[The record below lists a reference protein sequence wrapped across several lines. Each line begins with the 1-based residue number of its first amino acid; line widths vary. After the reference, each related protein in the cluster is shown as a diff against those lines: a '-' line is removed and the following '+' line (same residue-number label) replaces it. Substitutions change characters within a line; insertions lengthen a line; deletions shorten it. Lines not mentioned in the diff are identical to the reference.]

1 MGTLVGHVAPGVGF
15 ALIGLWHLLNTIRN
29 YAQSPWDFE
38 SRSWFP
44 TKAKGKLKYM
54 ELYLIMFGSSLSIAA
69 ELFICPEQHQP
80 LAPDWSIPSEHL
92 NNFEHSSI
100 SLFFLLY
107 ATIALCASCLRMQVP
122 SGLLHVLAA
131 FAFSQELLLFHL
143 HSADH
148 MGLEGQYHW
157 LLQLVVFVCLC
168 CTLLEIAVPHSFLV
182 ALIRSMALLFQG
194 WWFIQMGL
202 VLWIPAFTP
211 KGCKMNNEDNHKV
224 VRCNDH
230 TTKMRAKALA
240 DLQFS
245 WYLAAIVIFTLIL
258 YAYMVT
264 CSKTRAHYLPLD
276 LKDGISNIEV
286 VRSAE
291 LAEICSAPKHRRS
304 SEGSH
309 SSAEMEAFASVEIGR

>member
-1 MGTLVGHVAPGVGF
+1 
-15 ALIGLWHLLNTIRN
+15 
-29 YAQSPWDFE
+29 
-38 SRSWFP
+38 
-44 TKAKGKLKYM
+44 M

-69 ELFICPEQHQP
+69 ELFICPEKHQP
-80 LAPDWSIPSEHL
+80 LADDWSIPSEHL

-100 SLFFLLY
+100 CLFFLLY
-107 ATIALCASCLRMQVP
+107 ATVALCASCLRMQVP

-168 CTLLEIAVPHSFLV
+168 CTLLEITVPHSFLV
-182 ALIRSMALLFQG
+182 ALIRSMAVFFQG
-194 WWFIQMGL
+194 WWFIQTAL

-211 KGCKMNNEDNHKV
+211 TGCKMNNEEDHKL

-230 TTKMRAKALA
+230 TTEMRAKALA

-258 YAYMVT
+258 YACMVN
-264 CSKTRAHYLPLD
+264 CNKTSAHYLPLNP
-276 LKDGISNIEV
+276 KDGISNIEV
-286 VRSAE
+286 VKNAESAE
-291 LAEICSAPKHRRS
+291 IKSAPKHRRS

-309 SSAEMEAFASVEIGR
+309 SSVEMEAFAAVEIGR